1 MTKERLS
8 HFIYEAQA
16 LESGRE
22 GVPEIVNV
30 QILNLG
36 EVHILSHTA

>member
-8 HFIYEAQA
+8 HFVDDAQA
-16 LESGRE
+16 LESGRK

-30 QILNLG
+30 QILNPG
-36 EVHILSHTA
+36 EYISSSNTS